1 MARRMDAGFRI
12 ILRAIVFCSKKDI
25 LSFVSRDGFFH
36 LARQIISAH
45 ETDFFGS
52 RDGFFRPMR

>member
-45 ETDFFGS
+45 ETDFFV
-52 RDGFFRPMR
+52 P